1 MEVSQE
7 FVQSLQ
13 WGSAAFLCGILLREY
28 AVDATGKW
36 LGRAGV
42 LVAFFAMSAFGLHSA
57 RQCSVLINL
66 VEHSHANPVSDQ
78 FVTVAHQV
86 KTKSGT
92 VFEWTSDGRSRGTVR
107 AEGRRFRGGSSP
119 SGGGV
124 FTDARA
130 GNGFD
135 DLPNGT
141 HESAASATTGADA
154 ASDRIANAG
163 RRF

>member
-57 RQCSVLINL
+57 RQCSVLINR
-66 VEHSHANPVSDQ
+66 VEKRHANPAADHV
-78 FVTVAHQV
+78 FAVAHQV

-92 VFEWTSDGRSRGTVR
+92 VFEWTSDGRSGGAVRTTTGRIRGSGF
-107 AEGRRFRGGSSP
+107 ASRGGDIL
-119 SGGGV
+119 
-124 FTDARA
+124 DARA

-135 DLPNGT
+135 ALSTGT
-141 HESAASATTGADA
+141 HESTTSATTGTDA
-154 ASDRIANAG
+154 TSDRIANAG

>member
-1 MEVSQE
+1 MEVTKE
-7 FVQSLQ
+7 FFDCLT
-13 WGSAAFLCGILLREY
+13 WASAAFVSGICLREWCKQM
-28 AVDATGKW
+28 VGQW
-36 LGRAGV
+36 IGRAN
-42 LVAFFAMSAFGLHSA
+42 VAAALFVMSAFGLHSA

-78 FVTVAHQV
+78 FVIVAHQV

-92 VFEWTSDGRSRGTVR
+92 IFEWTSDGRSGGAVR

-135 DLPNGT
+135 ALPNGT
-141 HESAASATTGADA
+141 HESTTSATTGADA
-154 ASDRIANAG
+154 TSDQIANAG